1 MNMKCSAE
9 LITIYYG
16 KKVLNKKIIIS
27 NEYELYAEGVNS
39 RNQAPLK
46 PSKLL
51 YVIYSFIKQRCGNIN
66 PDSLVKIPFLQSL
79 EKSFQIITQNILF

>member
-51 YVIYSFIKQRCGNIN
+51 TLCYI
-66 PDSLVKIPFLQSL
+66 
-79 EKSFQIITQNILF
+79 